1 MTSSNRKPD
10 GTDNAELQAKAQYE
24 SIVDLLAGIEFDY
37 DEYESIQSDIECT
50 VDSLN
55 DAIEAGDVDQIQI
68 DNQCLFRLLADLD
81 EMGDKPE
88 FDNEDEAR
96 EAAQDNAL
104 DVQVRSGWQ
113 GVGETLEADEF
124 MILLCTG
131 GPAVRIR
138 GELDNGTPSR
148 AWMEYQ
154 DWGTPWTQYHG
165 ARQSILVEYA
175 SIFYFGE

>member
-1 MTSSNRKPD
+1 MQNQDATC
-10 GTDNAELQAKAQYE
+10 NAEKQAKAQYE
-24 SIVDLLAGIEFDY
+24 SIVDLLAGIDFDY
-37 DEYESIQSDIECT
+37 DEHESLSDDLECT
-50 VDSLN
+50 IDALN
-55 DAIEAGDVDQIQI
+55 DAIEAGDASQVQIE
-68 DNQCLFRLLADLD
+68 NQALFALLAELD
-81 EMGDKPE
+81 ELGEKPE
-88 FDNEDEAR
+88 WDSEEEAR

-148 AWMEYQ
+148 AWLEYQ
-154 DWGTPWTQYHG
+154 DWGTPWTQYFG
-165 ARQSILVEYA
+165 ARQSILVEYT
-175 SIFYFGE
+175 SVFYFGE

>member
-10 GTDNAELQAKAQYE
+10 GSDNAELQAKAQYE
-24 SIVDLLAGIEFDY
+24 SIVDLLASIEFDY

-50 VDSLN
+50 VDALN
-55 DAIEAGDVDQIQI
+55 DAIEDGDVQLIRVY
-68 DNQCLFRLLADLD
+68 NQAVFSLLDDLS
-81 EMGDKPE
+81 ELGDKPE
-88 FDNEDEAR
+88 WDNADEAR

-104 DVQVRSGWQ
+104 EVTVRSSWHSI
-113 GVGETLEADEF
+113 GEPLTADEF
-124 MILLCTG
+124 CILLCTG

-165 ARQSILVEYA
+165 ARQDTLVEYS

>member
-1 MTSSNRKPD
+1 MQNQDATC
-10 GTDNAELQAKAQYE
+10 NAEKQAAAQYD
-24 SIVDLLAGIEFDY
+24 SIVDFLAGIEFDY

-50 VDSLN
+50 VDALN
-55 DAIEAGDVDQIQI
+55 DAIEAGDAEQVQIE
-68 DNQCLFRLLADLD
+68 NKCLFRLLAEL
-81 EMGDKPE
+81 EELGEKPE
-88 FDNEDEAR
+88 WDNEEDAR
-96 EAAQDNAL
+96 EAAQENAL

-138 GELDNGTPSR
+138 GELDGGTPSR
-148 AWMEYQ
+148 AWLEYQ
-154 DWGTPWTQYHG
+154 DWGTPWTHYFG
-165 ARQSILVEYA
+165 ARQSVLVEYA